1 VYLLAG
7 AVWGILASMYYDQV
21 VSRSPLPT
29 AVFLGVTLFLPG
41 AIGRIIIY
49 NLYGAPL
56 PIPLFHA
63 NVFITTISVVFGNWC
78 LLFYLVVAHDTD
90 ILSRLAETCSIVKLP
105 HVAVRLK
112 LLVA

>member
-7 AVWGILASMYYDQV
+7 TVWGILASMYYDQV
-21 VSRSPLPT
+21 ISRSPLPT

-63 NVFITTISVVFGNWC
+63 NVFITTISVIFGIGVCYFIWW
-78 LLFYLVVAHDTD
+78 LRTTRIF
-90 ILSRLAETCSIVKLP
+90 SRV
-105 HVAVRLK
+105 
-112 LLVA
+112 